1 MLSNLGD
8 WRLPLSRLQCE
19 MLQNLDVDA
28 LEVPFME
35 DEVHGA
41 LVGCS
46 GDKAL
51 GPDGFTMA
59 F

>member
-1 MLSNLGD
+1 
-8 WRLPLSRLQCE
+8 
-19 MLQNLDVDA
+19 MLQNLNVDA
-28 LEVPFME
+28 LEVPFTE
-35 DEVHGA
+35 EEVHGT

-51 GPDGFTMA
+51 GLDGFTMT